1 MMDDL
6 FRNTDVVTTFDNEI
20 EMVEGEEGIE
30 MN

>member
-20 EMVEGEEGIE
+20 EMVEEGIE
-30 MN
+30 VN

>member
-20 EMVEGEEGIE
+20 EMVRSEEGTE
-30 MN
+30 VN